1 MNNRDGLC
9 FTLENSLAAVS
20 AALKGGFVYA
30 TDGAECKVYRI
41 AECVCGCFYTTRR
54 PYRRLRF
61 DPGSGGERG
70 TALSGDCRR
79 IFGFCGDFY
88 ETGYLEP
95 DVPSGGYLTDAN
107 VFYSGNTRYYA
118 VSTGESAY
126 TYDRCG
132 NRSALLYAPP
142 SGAVIEDFLAISPDY
157 FAAGYVLNGM
167 KFVSVTQN
175 GNAYNAAVPE
185 DIILRMLIAGDDG
198 IYALFGEKYVY
209 NRITKIYS
217 GGTITMPSGCF

>member
-107 VFYSGNTRYYA
+107 VFLFRKHPLLRRFYRGKRLYLRPVRKPFGFALCSAFRRGDRGFSGFFAGLLRRRLRSERN
-118 VSTGESAY
+118 EI
-126 TYDRCG
+126 RCG
-132 NRSALLYAPP
+132 NSERKCL
-142 SGAVIEDFLAISPDY
+142 
-157 FAAGYVLNGM
+157 
-167 KFVSVTQN
+167 
-175 GNAYNAAVPE
+175 
-185 DIILRMLIAGDDG
+185 
-198 IYALFGEKYVY
+198 
-209 NRITKIYS
+209 
-217 GGTITMPSGCF
+217 